1 MTDAAFQT
9 FASGGL
15 LLLVVAAIAV
25 AWLLWLER
33 DARNDAELAALDGVT
48 HELKLNLQRMIG
60 EVAALARGVA
70 YAPGGLM
77 DVRHPQL
84 DAVMAR
90 LVHCDRR
97 ALTVMSACYQELQA
111 RKLHLRDALERGDA
125 ADDLRDAAL
134 AASVDGVTT
143 LYLWDVHDGSRP
155 QDARSTRSWDV
166 RTWMKENGF
175 GGEVVPGTHL
185 RDEVVERLR
194 SYGMV
199 LTPKPLTHTAFQ
211 YWSMRYDRSKDR
223 RGAFGARRT
232 AEPDPVPEA
241 LPEAAE

>member
-25 AWLLWLER
+25 AWLLWIER
-33 DARNDAELAALDGVT
+33 DAREDAELAALDGVT

-60 EVAALARGVA
+60 EVAALAQGA
-70 YAPGGLM
+70 DYAPGSLM

-84 DAVMAR
+84 DAVMAQ

-111 RKLHLRDALERGDA
+111 RKLHLRNALEKGA
-125 ADDLRDAAL
+125 PSDDLRDAAL
-134 AASVDGVTT
+134 EASIDGVAT
-143 LYLWDVHDGSRP
+143 LYVWDAHDGCRP

-166 RTWMKENGF
+166 RKWMKENGF

-185 RDEVVERLR
+185 RDEVVGRLR

-199 LTPKPLTHTAFQ
+199 LTPKPLTHTAYQ
-211 YWSMRYDRSKDR
+211 YWSMRYDRSKDP
-223 RGAFGARRT
+223 RGVFGARRISR
-232 AEPDPVPEA
+232 AEPEHEA